1 LIPGAR
7 FALKRRR
14 SSFFMHRPM
23 DRRRGR
29 GFRLGKTPK
38 RVIRVGWEFNR
49 EDKNCKEKL
58 EVKSAR

>member
-14 SSFFMHRPM
+14 SSFFMQWPM
-23 DRRRGR
+23 DRRRGK

-49 EDKNCKEKL
+49 ENRNCKERL

>member
-1 LIPGAR
+1 
-7 FALKRRR
+7 
-14 SSFFMHRPM
+14 M